1 MFLLKG
7 FIDFLKVYVRKPRF
21 LAMIGVLISC
31 VLIMEAVYGQRTVTN
46 IPIYVVD
53 LDNSSVSRTIRT
65 FLESSPDLHVL
76 GAIDTPEKAEEA
88 FFNGDAAAIVLIPD
102 GLSQDVKR
110 QEGGHVFAYIDG
122 TSIIMARNADK
133 AIQTVVKTTS
143 VGVSMIT
150 LNKQGV
156 PDFALMG
163 ALQPI
168 NFDVDRPFNAMTIY
182 SDYLLP
188 VLAFFCL
195 NIFICIMTCA
205 AFQEELPDPI
215 EAHKIR
221 RRFFYFGRLCAVFLI
236 AFIGGGLL
244 YQYGLPRVD
253 IVLQSTPLMAISAL
267 VVYIILTEAMFA
279 NINLV
284 LPTNF
289 GMSVSFLL
297 CMLSVMLSGLTWPI
311 EMMPWYIQELVT
323 WIPLTPFLQAVQ
335 VFLYHDA
342 NWSDLSS
349 FGVMFLKQAILWLCM
364 AFIIMRAKDIK
375 LFAVW
380 CWHRIHP
387 KAVVAVTPDGVP
399 VVIDPDSTNAPDSDS
414 ESNSTNAPESEL
426 NSENAPEPE
435 SDSTSIPEPDSTTAP
450 DSESNSTNAPE
461 SELNSENAPDL
472 ESDSINT
479 PEPEPDPDSANAPD
493 SELYSKNAP
502 DLESDSINTPEL
514 ESDSTSIPEPDS
526 ATAPGSESNST
537 NAPESELN
545 SENAPD
551 PESDSIN
558 APDPE
563 SDSTSVP
570 EPEPDSATDPSEA
583 PSKEAQR

>member
-1 MFLLKG
+1 M
-7 FIDFLKVYVRKPRF
+7 
-21 LAMIGVLISC
+21 
-31 VLIMEAVYGQRTVTN
+31 
-46 IPIYVVD
+46 
-53 LDNSSVSRTIRT
+53 
-65 FLESSPDLHVL
+65 
-76 GAIDTPEKAEEA
+76 
-88 FFNGDAAAIVLIPD
+88 
-102 GLSQDVKR
+102 
-110 QEGGHVFAYIDG
+110 
-122 TSIIMARNADK
+122 
-133 AIQTVVKTTS
+133 
-143 VGVSMIT
+143 
-150 LNKQGV
+150 
-156 PDFALMG
+156 
-163 ALQPI
+163 
-168 NFDVDRPFNAMTIY
+168 
-182 SDYLLP
+182 
-188 VLAFFCL
+188 
-195 NIFICIMTCA
+195 
-205 AFQEELPDPI
+205 
-215 EAHKIR
+215 
-221 RRFFYFGRLCAVFLI
+221 
-236 AFIGGGLL
+236 L

-399 VVIDPDSTNAPDSDS
+399 VVIDPDSTNVPDS
-414 ESNSTNAPESEL
+414 
-426 NSENAPEPE
+426 
-435 SDSTSIPEPDSTTAP
+435 

-472 ESDSINT
+472 ESDSTNT
-479 PEPEPDPDSANAPD
+479 PE
-493 SELYSKNAP
+493 
-502 DLESDSINTPEL
+502 
-514 ESDSTSIPEPDS
+514 
-526 ATAPGSESNST
+526 
-537 NAPESELN
+537 
-545 SENAPD
+545 
-551 PESDSIN
+551 
-558 APDPE
+558 PE

>member
-399 VVIDPDSTNAPDSDS
+399 VVIDPDSATAPDF

-435 SDSTSIPEPDSTTAP
+435 SDSTSIPEPDSATAP
-450 DSESNSTNAPE
+450 DSE
-461 SELNSENAPDL
+461 LDSENAPDL

-479 PEPEPDPDSANAPD
+479 LELESDSINTPDLESDSINTL
-493 SELYSKNAP
+493 E
-502 DLESDSINTPEL
+502 LESDSINTPEL

-526 ATAPGSESNST
+526 ATAPDSESNST

-545 SENAPD
+545 SENAPEH
-551 PESDSIN
+551 ESDSIN
-558 APDPE
+558 TPDLESCSINTPELE
-563 SDSTSVP
+563 SDSTSIP

>member
-399 VVIDPDSTNAPDSDS
+399 VVIDPDSTNVPDS
-414 ESNSTNAPESEL
+414 EL
-426 NSENAPEPE
+426 DSENAPEPE
-435 SDSTSIPEPDSTTAP
+435 SDSTS
-450 DSESNSTNAPE
+450 N
-461 SELNSENAPDL
+461 
-472 ESDSINT
+472 
-479 PEPEPDPDSANAPD
+479 
-493 SELYSKNAP
+493 
-502 DLESDSINTPEL
+502 
-514 ESDSTSIPEPDS
+514 PEPDS
-526 ATAPGSESNST
+526 ATAPDSESNST

-558 APDPE
+558 TPEPE
-563 SDSTSVP
+563 SDSTSIP

>member
-426 NSENAPEPE
+426 NSENAPELE
-435 SDSTSIPEPDSTTAP
+435 SDSINTPEL
-450 DSESNSTNAPE
+450 ESDSTNAPE
-461 SELNSENAPDL
+461 SELNSENTPESESYSINTPEPDPDSATAPDSELDSENTPDSELYSENAPDL

-479 PEPEPDPDSANAPD
+479 PEPDPDSATAPDPESNSTNAPEPD
-493 SELYSKNAP
+493 STTAP
-502 DLESDSINTPEL
+502 DPESDSINTPEL
-514 ESDSTSIPEPDS
+514 ESDSTSI
-526 ATAPGSESNST
+526 
-537 NAPESELN
+537 
-545 SENAPD
+545 
-551 PESDSIN
+551 
-558 APDPE
+558 
-563 SDSTSVP
+563 P

>member
-1 MFLLKG
+1 
-7 FIDFLKVYVRKPRF
+7 
-21 LAMIGVLISC
+21 MIGVLISC

-122 TSIIMARNADK
+122 SSIIMARNADK

-205 AFQEELPDPI
+205 VFQEELPDPI

-236 AFIGGGLL
+236 ALIGGGLL

-253 IVLQSTPLMAISAL
+253 IVLQSTPLMAMSAL

-311 EMMPWYIQELVT
+311 EMMPWYIQEFVT

-399 VVIDPDSTNAPDSDS
+399 VVIDPDSTTAPDSESNSTNAPEPDSTTAPDPESDSINTPEPESDSTSIPEPDSATAPDSDS
-414 ESNSTNAPESEL
+414 ESNSTNAPE
-426 NSENAPEPE
+426 
-435 SDSTSIPEPDSTTAP
+435 PDSTTAP
-450 DSESNSTNAPE
+450 DP
-461 SELNSENAPDL
+461 
-472 ESDSINT
+472 
-479 PEPEPDPDSANAPD
+479 
-493 SELYSKNAP
+493 
-502 DLESDSINTPEL
+502 ESDSINTPEL
-514 ESDSTSIPEPDS
+514 ESDSTSI
-526 ATAPGSESNST
+526 
-537 NAPESELN
+537 
-545 SENAPD
+545 
-551 PESDSIN
+551 
-558 APDPE
+558 
-563 SDSTSVP
+563 P

>member
-399 VVIDPDSTNAPDSDS
+399 VVIDPDSTTAPDSDS

-426 NSENAPEPE
+426 NSENAPNLE
-435 SDSTSIPEPDSTTAP
+435 SDSINTPEPDPDSANAPDSDSATAPDSESNSTNAPESELNSENAPNLESDSINTPEPDPDSANAP

-479 PEPEPDPDSANAPD
+479 PDPDPDSANALD

-502 DLESDSINTPEL
+502 NLESNSINTPE
-514 ESDSTSIPEPDS
+514 
-526 ATAPGSESNST
+526 
-537 NAPESELN
+537 
-545 SENAPD
+545 
-551 PESDSIN
+551 
-558 APDPE
+558 PE

>member
-53 LDNSSVSRTIRT
+53 LDNSAVSRTIRT

-399 VVIDPDSTNAPDSDS
+399 VVIDPDSTNVPDS
-414 ESNSTNAPESEL
+414 EL
-426 NSENAPEPE
+426 DSENAPEPE
-435 SDSTSIPEPDSTTAP
+435 SDSTSIPEPDSATAP
-450 DSESNSTNAPE
+450 DFDSTNAPE
-461 SELNSENAPDL
+461 SELNSENAPDP

-479 PEPEPDPDSANAPD
+479 PEP
-493 SELYSKNAP
+493 
-502 DLESDSINTPEL
+502 

-526 ATAPGSESNST
+526 ATAPDSESNST

>member
-399 VVIDPDSTNAPDSDS
+399 VVIDPDSTNAPDS
-414 ESNSTNAPESEL
+414 EFNSTNAPESEL
-426 NSENAPEPE
+426 NSENAPELESDSINAPEFESDSINTPEPE
-435 SDSTSIPEPDSTTAP
+435 SDSATAP
-450 DSESNSTNAPE
+450 DSELDSENTPD
-461 SELNSENAPDL
+461 SELYSENAPDL

-479 PEPEPDPDSANAPD
+479 PEPDPDSATAPDPESNSTNAPEPD
-493 SELYSKNAP
+493 STTAP
-502 DLESDSINTPEL
+502 DPESDSINTPEL
-514 ESDSTSIPEPDS
+514 ESDSTSI
-526 ATAPGSESNST
+526 
-537 NAPESELN
+537 
-545 SENAPD
+545 
-551 PESDSIN
+551 
-558 APDPE
+558 
-563 SDSTSVP
+563 P

>member
-399 VVIDPDSTNAPDSDS
+399 VVIDPDSTNAPDS
-414 ESNSTNAPESEL
+414 
-426 NSENAPEPE
+426 
-435 SDSTSIPEPDSTTAP
+435 
-450 DSESNSTNAPE
+450 ESNSTNAPE

-479 PEPEPDPDSANAPD
+479 PD
-493 SELYSKNAP
+493 
-502 DLESDSINTPEL
+502 L

-526 ATAPGSESNST
+526 ATAPDSESNSTNAQESELNSENAPDLESYSINTPEPDPDSATAPDPESNST

-545 SENAPD
+545 SENAP
-551 PESDSIN
+551 E
-558 APDPE
+558 PE
-563 SDSTSVP
+563 SDSTIIP

>member
-399 VVIDPDSTNAPDSDS
+399 VVIDPDSATAPDF

-435 SDSTSIPEPDSTTAP
+435 SDSTSIPEPDSATAPDSELDSENAPDLESDSINTLELESDSINTPDLESDSINTLELESDSINTPDLESDSTSIPEPDSATAP

-461 SELNSENAPDL
+461 SELNSENAPEH

-479 PEPEPDPDSANAPD
+479 P
-493 SELYSKNAP
+493 
-502 DLESDSINTPEL
+502 DLESCSINTPEL
-514 ESDSTSIPEPDS
+514 ESDSTSI
-526 ATAPGSESNST
+526 
-537 NAPESELN
+537 
-545 SENAPD
+545 
-551 PESDSIN
+551 
-558 APDPE
+558 
-563 SDSTSVP
+563 P

>member
-1 MFLLKG
+1 
-7 FIDFLKVYVRKPRF
+7 
-21 LAMIGVLISC
+21 MIGVLISC

-399 VVIDPDSTNAPDSDS
+399 VVIDPDSTNAPD
-414 ESNSTNAPESEL
+414 PEL
-426 NSENAPEPE
+426 DSENAPEPE
-435 SDSTSIPEPDSTTAP
+435 SDSTSIPEPDSATAP

-461 SELNSENAPDL
+461 SELNSENAPNL

-479 PEPEPDPDSANAPD
+479 PEPDPDSANALD

-502 DLESDSINTPEL
+502 NLESNSINTPEP
-514 ESDSTSIPEPDS
+514 ESDSTSI
-526 ATAPGSESNST
+526 
-537 NAPESELN
+537 
-545 SENAPD
+545 
-551 PESDSIN
+551 
-558 APDPE
+558 
-563 SDSTSVP
+563 P

>member
-122 TSIIMARNADK
+122 SSIIMARNADK

-205 AFQEELPDPI
+205 VFQEELPDPI

-236 AFIGGGLL
+236 ALIGGGLL

-253 IVLQSTPLMAISAL
+253 IVLQSTPLMAMSAL

-311 EMMPWYIQELVT
+311 EMMPWYIQEFVT

-380 CWHRIHP
+380 FWHRIHP

-399 VVIDPDSTNAPDSDS
+399 VVIDPDSANAPAPDSD
-414 ESNSTNAPESEL
+414 NAP
-426 NSENAPEPE
+426 A
-435 SDSTSIPEPDSTTAP
+435 PEPDSENA
-450 DSESNSTNAPE
+450 SELESNSDNA
-461 SELNSENAPDL
+461 SDL

-479 PEPEPDPDSANAPD
+479 PESEINSENAP
-493 SELYSKNAP
+493 A
-502 DLESDSINTPEL
+502 
-514 ESDSTSIPEPDS
+514 PEPDS
-526 ATAPGSESNST
+526 ANT
-537 NAPESELN
+537 PESELN
-545 SENAPD
+545 SENASD
-551 PESDSIN
+551 LESDSSNPTAESNSEKATDPEADSDN
-558 APDPE
+558 AFDLE
-563 SDSTSVP
+563 SDSENTPNS
-570 EPEPDSATDPSEA
+570 EDDSPTDPADE

>member
-1 MFLLKG
+1 MGDDNGNDTFLLKG

-399 VVIDPDSTNAPDSDS
+399 VVIDPDSANATAPEANSKNAPEPESDSTSIPEPDSATASDS

-426 NSENAPEPE
+426 NSE
-435 SDSTSIPEPDSTTAP
+435 
-450 DSESNSTNAPE
+450 
-461 SELNSENAPDL
+461 
-472 ESDSINT
+472 
-479 PEPEPDPDSANAPD
+479 
-493 SELYSKNAP
+493 
-502 DLESDSINTPEL
+502 NTPEL

-526 ATAPGSESNST
+526 ATAPDSESNST
-537 NAPESELN
+537 NAPESGLN
-545 SENAPD
+545 SKNALD
-551 PESDSIN
+551 PKSDSIN
-558 APDPE
+558 TPEPE
-563 SDSTSVP
+563 SDSTSIP

>member
-1 MFLLKG
+1 
-7 FIDFLKVYVRKPRF
+7 
-21 LAMIGVLISC
+21 MIGVLISC

-399 VVIDPDSTNAPDSDS
+399 VVIDPDSANAPDPELDS
-414 ESNSTNAPESEL
+414 ENT
-426 NSENAPEPE
+426 
-435 SDSTSIPEPDSTTAP
+435 PEPDPDSANAP

-461 SELNSENAPDL
+461 SELNSENAP
-472 ESDSINT
+472 N
-479 PEPEPDPDSANAPD
+479 
-493 SELYSKNAP
+493 
-502 DLESDSINTPEL
+502 LESDSINTPEL
-514 ESDSTSIPEPDS
+514 ESDSTSIPEPESDSINTPEPESDSTSIPEPDS
-526 ATAPGSESNST
+526 ATAPDFESNAT

-558 APDPE
+558 
-563 SDSTSVP
+563 TP

>member
-1 MFLLKG
+1 
-7 FIDFLKVYVRKPRF
+7 
-21 LAMIGVLISC
+21 MIGVLISC

-53 LDNSSVSRTIRT
+53 LDNSAVSRTIRT

-399 VVIDPDSTNAPDSDS
+399 VVIDPDSTNVPDS
-414 ESNSTNAPESEL
+414 EL
-426 NSENAPEPE
+426 DSENAPEPE
-435 SDSTSIPEPDSTTAP
+435 SDSTSIPEPD
-450 DSESNSTNAPE
+450 
-461 SELNSENAPDL
+461 
-472 ESDSINT
+472 
-479 PEPEPDPDSANAPD
+479 PDSANAPD
-493 SELYSKNAP
+493 S
-502 DLESDSINTPEL
+502 
-514 ESDSTSIPEPDS
+514 DS
-526 ATAPGSESNST
+526 ATAPDSESNST

-558 APDPE
+558 APDLESDSINTPDPDPDSANALDSELYSKNAPNLESNSINTPEPE

>member
-1 MFLLKG
+1 
-7 FIDFLKVYVRKPRF
+7 
-21 LAMIGVLISC
+21 
-31 VLIMEAVYGQRTVTN
+31 
-46 IPIYVVD
+46 
-53 LDNSSVSRTIRT
+53 
-65 FLESSPDLHVL
+65 
-76 GAIDTPEKAEEA
+76 
-88 FFNGDAAAIVLIPD
+88 
-102 GLSQDVKR
+102 
-110 QEGGHVFAYIDG
+110 
-122 TSIIMARNADK
+122 
-133 AIQTVVKTTS
+133 
-143 VGVSMIT
+143 
-150 LNKQGV
+150 
-156 PDFALMG
+156 
-163 ALQPI
+163 
-168 NFDVDRPFNAMTIY
+168 
-182 SDYLLP
+182 
-188 VLAFFCL
+188 
-195 NIFICIMTCA
+195 
-205 AFQEELPDPI
+205 
-215 EAHKIR
+215 
-221 RRFFYFGRLCAVFLI
+221 
-236 AFIGGGLL
+236 
-244 YQYGLPRVD
+244 
-253 IVLQSTPLMAISAL
+253 MAISAL

-399 VVIDPDSTNAPDSDS
+399 VVIDPDSTNAPNS

-435 SDSTSIPEPDSTTAP
+435 SDSTSIPEPDSATAP
-450 DSESNSTNAPE
+450 DSDSESNSTNAPE
-461 SELNSENAPDL
+461 L
-472 ESDSINT
+472 
-479 PEPEPDPDSANAPD
+479 
-493 SELYSKNAP
+493 
-502 DLESDSINTPEL
+502 
-514 ESDSTSIPEPDS
+514 
-526 ATAPGSESNST
+526 
-537 NAPESELN
+537 ELN

-558 APDPE
+558 TPEPDPDSANAPDFELYSKNASDPE
-563 SDSTSVP
+563 SDSTSIP

>member
-267 VVYIILTEAMFA
+267 IVYIILTEAMFA

-426 NSENAPEPE
+426 NSENAPELE
-435 SDSTSIPEPDSTTAP
+435 SDSINTPEL
-450 DSESNSTNAPE
+450 ESDSTNAPE
-461 SELNSENAPDL
+461 SELNSENTPESESYSINTPEPDPDSATAPDSELDSENTPDSELYSENAPDL

-479 PEPEPDPDSANAPD
+479 PEPDPDSATAPDPESNSTNAPEPD
-493 SELYSKNAP
+493 STTAP
-502 DLESDSINTPEL
+502 DPESDSINTPEL
-514 ESDSTSIPEPDS
+514 ESDSTSI
-526 ATAPGSESNST
+526 
-537 NAPESELN
+537 
-545 SENAPD
+545 
-551 PESDSIN
+551 
-558 APDPE
+558 
-563 SDSTSVP
+563 P

>member
-297 CMLSVMLSGLTWPI
+297 CMFSVMLSGLTWPI

-426 NSENAPEPE
+426 NSENAP
-435 SDSTSIPEPDSTTAP
+435 
-450 DSESNSTNAPE
+450 N
-461 SELNSENAPDL
+461 
-472 ESDSINT
+472 
-479 PEPEPDPDSANAPD
+479 
-493 SELYSKNAP
+493 
-502 DLESDSINTPEL
+502 LESDSINTPEL

-526 ATAPGSESNST
+526 ATAPDSDSESNSTNAPEPDSATAPDSESNST

-558 APDPE
+558 TPEPE
-563 SDSTSVP
+563 SDSTSIPEPDSTTAPAPESDSINTPEPESDSTSIP

>member
-399 VVIDPDSTNAPDSDS
+399 VVIDPDSATAPDF

-435 SDSTSIPEPDSTTAP
+435 SDSTSIPEPDSATAP
-450 DSESNSTNAPE
+450 DSE
-461 SELNSENAPDL
+461 LDSENAPDL

-479 PEPEPDPDSANAPD
+479 LE
-493 SELYSKNAP
+493 
-502 DLESDSINTPEL
+502 LESDSINTPEL

-526 ATAPGSESNST
+526 ATAPDSESNST

-545 SENAPD
+545 SENAPEH
-551 PESDSIN
+551 ESDSIN
-558 APDPE
+558 TPDLESCSINTPELE
-563 SDSTSVP
+563 SDSTSIP

>member
-1 MFLLKG
+1 
-7 FIDFLKVYVRKPRF
+7 
-21 LAMIGVLISC
+21 MIGVLISC

-399 VVIDPDSTNAPDSDS
+399 VVIDPDSTNAPDSELDSENAPEPESDSISIPEPDSTTAPDS

-426 NSENAPEPE
+426 NSENTPEPE
-435 SDSTSIPEPDSTTAP
+435 SDSISIPEPDSTTAP

-461 SELNSENAPDL
+461 SELNSENAPDP

-479 PEPEPDPDSANAPD
+479 PEPE
-493 SELYSKNAP
+493 
-502 DLESDSINTPEL
+502 
-514 ESDSTSIPEPDS
+514 SDSTSI
-526 ATAPGSESNST
+526 
-537 NAPESELN
+537 
-545 SENAPD
+545 
-551 PESDSIN
+551 
-558 APDPE
+558 
-563 SDSTSVP
+563 P

>member
-1 MFLLKG
+1 
-7 FIDFLKVYVRKPRF
+7 
-21 LAMIGVLISC
+21 MIGVLISC

-267 VVYIILTEAMFA
+267 IVYIILTEAMFA

-426 NSENAPEPE
+426 NSENAPELE
-435 SDSTSIPEPDSTTAP
+435 SDSINTPEL
-450 DSESNSTNAPE
+450 ESDSTNAPE
-461 SELNSENAPDL
+461 SELNSENTPESESYSINTPEPDPDSATAPDSELDSENTPDSELYSENAPDL

-479 PEPEPDPDSANAPD
+479 PEPDPDSATAPDPESNSTNAPEPD
-493 SELYSKNAP
+493 STTAP
-502 DLESDSINTPEL
+502 DPESDSINTPEL
-514 ESDSTSIPEPDS
+514 ESDSTSI
-526 ATAPGSESNST
+526 
-537 NAPESELN
+537 
-545 SENAPD
+545 
-551 PESDSIN
+551 
-558 APDPE
+558 
-563 SDSTSVP
+563 P

>member
-399 VVIDPDSTNAPDSDS
+399 VVIDPDSTNAPDS
-414 ESNSTNAPESEL
+414 EL
-426 NSENAPEPE
+426 DSENAPEPE
-435 SDSTSIPEPDSTTAP
+435 SDSTSIPEPDSATAP
-450 DSESNSTNAPE
+450 DS
-461 SELNSENAPDL
+461 D
-472 ESDSINT
+472 
-479 PEPEPDPDSANAPD
+479 
-493 SELYSKNAP
+493 
-502 DLESDSINTPEL
+502 
-514 ESDSTSIPEPDS
+514 
-526 ATAPGSESNST
+526 SESNST

-558 APDPE
+558 TPEPESDSTSIPEPDSATAPDSDSESNSTNAPESELNSENAPDPE
-563 SDSTSVP
+563 SDSINTPEPESDSTSIP

>member
-53 LDNSSVSRTIRT
+53 LDNSAVSRTIRT

-399 VVIDPDSTNAPDSDS
+399 VVIDPDSANAPDPELDS
-414 ESNSTNAPESEL
+414 ENT
-426 NSENAPEPE
+426 
-435 SDSTSIPEPDSTTAP
+435 PEPDPDSANAP

-461 SELNSENAPDL
+461 SELNSENAP
-472 ESDSINT
+472 N
-479 PEPEPDPDSANAPD
+479 
-493 SELYSKNAP
+493 
-502 DLESDSINTPEL
+502 LESDSINTPEL
-514 ESDSTSIPEPDS
+514 ESDSTSIPEPESDSINTPEPESDSTSIPEPDS
-526 ATAPGSESNST
+526 ATAPDFESNAT

-558 APDPE
+558 
-563 SDSTSVP
+563 TP

>member
-1 MFLLKG
+1 
-7 FIDFLKVYVRKPRF
+7 
-21 LAMIGVLISC
+21 MIGVLISC

-426 NSENAPEPE
+426 NSENAP
-435 SDSTSIPEPDSTTAP
+435 
-450 DSESNSTNAPE
+450 
-461 SELNSENAPDL
+461 DL

-502 DLESDSINTPEL
+502 DLESDSINTPEP
-514 ESDSTSIPEPDS
+514 DPDS
-526 ATAPGSESNST
+526 ANAPDSESNST

-551 PESDSIN
+551 LESDSIN
-558 APDPE
+558 TPDPDPDSANALDSELYSKNAPNLESNSINTPEPE

>member
-399 VVIDPDSTNAPDSDS
+399 VVIDPDSATAPDF

-435 SDSTSIPEPDSTTAP
+435 SDSTSIPEPDSATAP
-450 DSESNSTNAPE
+450 DSE
-461 SELNSENAPDL
+461 LDSENAPDL

-479 PEPEPDPDSANAPD
+479 LE
-493 SELYSKNAP
+493 
-502 DLESDSINTPEL
+502 LESDSINTPEL

-526 ATAPGSESNST
+526 ATAPDSDSESNST
-537 NAPESELN
+537 NAQESELN
-545 SENAPD
+545 SKNAPD

-558 APDPE
+558 TPEPE
-563 SDSTSVP
+563 SDSTSIP

>member
-399 VVIDPDSTNAPDSDS
+399 VVIDPDSATAPDF

-435 SDSTSIPEPDSTTAP
+435 SDSTSIPEPDSATAPDSELDSENAPDLESDSINTLELESDSINTPDLESDSTSIPEPDSATAP

-461 SELNSENAPDL
+461 SELNSENAPEH

-479 PEPEPDPDSANAPD
+479 P
-493 SELYSKNAP
+493 
-502 DLESDSINTPEL
+502 DLESCSINTPEL
-514 ESDSTSIPEPDS
+514 ESDSTSI
-526 ATAPGSESNST
+526 
-537 NAPESELN
+537 
-545 SENAPD
+545 
-551 PESDSIN
+551 
-558 APDPE
+558 
-563 SDSTSVP
+563 P

>member
-122 TSIIMARNADK
+122 SSIIMARNADK

-205 AFQEELPDPI
+205 VFQEELPDPI

-236 AFIGGGLL
+236 ALIGGGLL

-253 IVLQSTPLMAISAL
+253 IVLQSTPLMAMSAL

-311 EMMPWYIQELVT
+311 EMMPWYIQEFVT

-399 VVIDPDSTNAPDSDS
+399 VVIDTDSANAP
-414 ESNSTNAPESEL
+414 APEA
-426 NSENAPEPE
+426 NSENAP
-435 SDSTSIPEPDSTTAP
+435 DSELGSANAPAPEPDSENA
-450 DSESNSTNAPE
+450 SELESNSDNA
-461 SELNSENAPDL
+461 SDL

-479 PEPEPDPDSANAPD
+479 PESEINSENAP
-493 SELYSKNAP
+493 A
-502 DLESDSINTPEL
+502 
-514 ESDSTSIPEPDS
+514 PEPDS
-526 ATAPGSESNST
+526 ANT
-537 NAPESELN
+537 PESELN
-545 SENAPD
+545 SENASD
-551 PESDSIN
+551 LESDSSNPTAESNSEKATDPEADSDN
-558 APDPE
+558 ASDLE
-563 SDSTSVP
+563 SDSENTPNS
-570 EPEPDSATDPSEA
+570 EDDSPTDPADE

>member
-414 ESNSTNAPESEL
+414 ESNSTNAPE
-426 NSENAPEPE
+426 
-435 SDSTSIPEPDSTTAP
+435 PDSTTAP
-450 DSESNSTNAPE
+450 DP
-461 SELNSENAPDL
+461 
-472 ESDSINT
+472 
-479 PEPEPDPDSANAPD
+479 
-493 SELYSKNAP
+493 
-502 DLESDSINTPEL
+502 ESDSINTPEL
-514 ESDSTSIPEPDS
+514 ESDSTGIPEPDS
-526 ATAPGSESNST
+526 ATAPDSESNST
-537 NAPESELN
+537 NTPESELN
-545 SENAPD
+545 SENAPELESDSTSIPEHDSATAPD
-551 PESDSIN
+551 PESNSTNAPEPDSTT

-563 SDSTSVP
+563 SDSISTPEPESDSTIIL

>member
-1 MFLLKG
+1 
-7 FIDFLKVYVRKPRF
+7 
-21 LAMIGVLISC
+21 MIGVLISC

-399 VVIDPDSTNAPDSDS
+399 VVIDPDSATAPDF

-435 SDSTSIPEPDSTTAP
+435 SDSTSIPEPDSATAP
-450 DSESNSTNAPE
+450 DSE
-461 SELNSENAPDL
+461 LDSENAPDL

-479 PEPEPDPDSANAPD
+479 LELESDSINTPDLESDSINTL
-493 SELYSKNAP
+493 E
-502 DLESDSINTPEL
+502 LESDSINTPEL

-526 ATAPGSESNST
+526 ATAPDSESNST

-545 SENAPD
+545 SENAPEH
-551 PESDSIN
+551 ESDSIN
-558 APDPE
+558 TPDLESCSINTPELE
-563 SDSTSVP
+563 SDSTSIP

>member
-1 MFLLKG
+1 
-7 FIDFLKVYVRKPRF
+7 
-21 LAMIGVLISC
+21 MIGVLISC

-435 SDSTSIPEPDSTTAP
+435 SDSTSIPEPDSATAP
-450 DSESNSTNAPE
+450 DSE
-461 SELNSENAPDL
+461 LDSENAPDL

-479 PEPEPDPDSANAPD
+479 LE
-493 SELYSKNAP
+493 
-502 DLESDSINTPEL
+502 LESDSINTPEL

-526 ATAPGSESNST
+526 ATAPDSESNST

-545 SENAPD
+545 SENVPD
-551 PESDSIN
+551 LESDSIN
-558 APDPE
+558 TPELE

-570 EPEPDSATDPSEA
+570 EAEPDSATDPSEA

>member
-399 VVIDPDSTNAPDSDS
+399 VVIDPDSTNVPDSD
-414 ESNSTNAPESEL
+414 
-426 NSENAPEPE
+426 
-435 SDSTSIPEPDSTTAP
+435 
-450 DSESNSTNAPE
+450 
-461 SELNSENAPDL
+461 
-472 ESDSINT
+472 
-479 PEPEPDPDSANAPD
+479 
-493 SELYSKNAP
+493 
-502 DLESDSINTPEL
+502 
-514 ESDSTSIPEPDS
+514 
-526 ATAPGSESNST
+526 SESNST

-558 APDPE
+558 TPEPESDSTSIPEPDSATAPDFDSTNAPESELNSENAPDLESDSINTPDPDPDSANALDSELYSKNAPNLESNSINTPEPE

>member
-399 VVIDPDSTNAPDSDS
+399 VVIDPDSTTAPDS
-414 ESNSTNAPESEL
+414 EL
-426 NSENAPEPE
+426 DSENAPEPG
-435 SDSTSIPEPDSTTAP
+435 PDSTTAP
-450 DSESNSTNAPE
+450 EPDPD
-461 SELNSENAPDL
+461 SENAPDP

-479 PEPEPDPDSANAPD
+479 PEP
-493 SELYSKNAP
+493 
-502 DLESDSINTPEL
+502 

-526 ATAPGSESNST
+526 ATAPDSESNST

-558 APDPE
+558 TPEPDPDSANAPDSELYSKNAPDLESNSINTPEPE
-563 SDSTSVP
+563 SDSTSIP

>member
-1 MFLLKG
+1 
-7 FIDFLKVYVRKPRF
+7 
-21 LAMIGVLISC
+21 MIGVLISC

-399 VVIDPDSTNAPDSDS
+399 VVIDPDSTNAPDS
-414 ESNSTNAPESEL
+414 
-426 NSENAPEPE
+426 
-435 SDSTSIPEPDSTTAP
+435 
-450 DSESNSTNAPE
+450 ESNSTNAPE

-472 ESDSINT
+472 ESYSINT
-479 PEPEPDPDSANAPD
+479 PEPESDSISIPEPDSANAPESESYSINTPEPDPDSTTAPDSELDSENTPEPDPDSTTAPD
-493 SELYSKNAP
+493 SELYSENAP
-502 DLESDSINTPEL
+502 DLESNSINTPEP
-514 ESDSTSIPEPDS
+514 DPDS
-526 ATAPGSESNST
+526 ATAPD
-537 NAPESELN
+537 SELDSEN
-545 SENAPD
+545 TPDSELYSENAPD
-551 PESDSIN
+551 LESYSIN
-558 APDPE
+558 
-563 SDSTSVP
+563 TP

>member
-399 VVIDPDSTNAPDSDS
+399 VVIDPDSTNVPDS
-414 ESNSTNAPESEL
+414 EL
-426 NSENAPEPE
+426 DSENAPEPE
-435 SDSTSIPEPDSTTAP
+435 SDSTSIPEPDSATAP
-450 DSESNSTNAPE
+450 DFDSTNAPE
-461 SELNSENAPDL
+461 SELNSENAPNL
-472 ESDSINT
+472 ESDSINA
-479 PEPEPDPDSANAPD
+479 PEPDPDSANAPD